1 MLSLK
6 PKSIFQLTITGFM
19 LVSGILLITLI
30 ITARQLNG
38 LSEQSQQ
45 IIGETFSTMQ
55 LSRTLTDQA
64 SAMERNAMQY
74 MVVGDKEILKVY
86 VDRRNT
92 FQEAVHALAL
102 LELGAQMTD
111 IINALISNES
121 AIYETLMKKTTRDV
135 GELQPFNPQ
144 LLAITDQ
151 VSGQINQWASL
162 QLSDIRQET
171 AETQNILKL
180 QSVFLVSIALFLAGV
195 FTALITRPLLQIEK
209 AITELGSGHY
219 DKRFTISGP
228 TDLVKLGNLL
238 NWLRVRLRK
247 LEQHR
252 SSFFR
257 HVSHELKTPLAAIG
271 ESAALLHDDV
281 VGVLSKEQKKIIC
294 IQRKHCQRLQ
304 VLIDDLLQY
313 QLQSFSVLEDRR
325 SPVRLDNVVEKVI
338 ASHELIIR
346 SCKINIV
353 SKLNS
358 VTVKGDAEQ
367 LRVIIDNL
375 LTNAIKYSPGGSIV
389 EISLKLHDGRVL
401 FDISDEGPGIALHER
416 DKIFSA
422 FYQGA
427 QHGKEF
433 LKGSGLGLAIAREYI
448 LANKGTIE
456 LRESV
461 KGAHFQI
468 SFQAEY
474 KEI

>member
-1 MLSLK
+1 MVSLK

-30 ITARQLNG
+30 ISARQLNG
-38 LSEQSQQ
+38 LSEHSQQ

-74 MVVGDKEILKVY
+74 MVVGDNEILKVY
-86 VDRRNT
+86 TDRRNT
-92 FQEAVHALAL
+92 FQDAVHALGL
-102 LELGAQMTD
+102 LELGEQMTD
-111 IINALISNES
+111 IINSLISNES
-121 AIYETLMKKTTRDV
+121 AIYETLIKKTTQDV
-135 GELQPFNPQ
+135 RELQPFNPQ

-151 VSGQINQWASL
+151 VSGQINQWARL
-162 QLSDIRQET
+162 QLSDIRQKT
-171 AETQNILKL
+171 AETRNILKL
-180 QSVFLVSIALFLAGV
+180 QSVFLVSIALLLAGV

-219 DKRFTISGP
+219 DKGFNISGP
-228 TDLVKLGNLL
+228 RDLVKLGSLL

-271 ESAALLHDDV
+271 ESVALLHDDV
-281 VGVLSKEQKKIIC
+281 VGVLSEEQKKIIS
-294 IQRKHCQRLQ
+294 IQQKNCQRLQ
-304 VLIDDLLQY
+304 VLVDDLLRY
-313 QLQSFSVLEDRR
+313 QLESFSVLEASR
-325 SPVRLDNVVEKVI
+325 SQVRLDNIIEEVI
-338 ASHELIIR
+338 SSHELIIK
-346 SCKINIV
+346 SCKIKIV

-358 VTVKGDAEQ
+358 VTVKGNAEQ
-367 LRVIIDNL
+367 LRVVIDNL
-375 LTNAIKYSPGGSIV
+375 LTNAIKYSPDDSIV
-389 EISLKLHDGRVL
+389 EISLQQNDDRVL
-401 FDISDEGPGIALHER
+401 FDIFDEGPGIVVHER
-416 DKIFSA
+416 DRIFSA

-427 QHGKEF
+427 QKGKEF

-461 KGAHFQI
+461 KGAHFQL
-468 SFQAEY
+468 SFQAENTGT
-474 KEI
+474 

>member
-1 MLSLK
+1 
-6 PKSIFQLTITGFM
+6 
-19 LVSGILLITLI
+19 
-30 ITARQLNG
+30 
-38 LSEQSQQ
+38 
-45 IIGETFSTMQ
+45 
-55 LSRTLTDQA
+55 
-64 SAMERNAMQY
+64 
-74 MVVGDKEILKVY
+74 
-86 VDRRNT
+86 
-92 FQEAVHALAL
+92 
-102 LELGAQMTD
+102 
-111 IINALISNES
+111 
-121 AIYETLMKKTTRDV
+121 
-135 GELQPFNPQ
+135 
-144 LLAITDQ
+144 
-151 VSGQINQWASL
+151 
-162 QLSDIRQET
+162 
-171 AETQNILKL
+171 
-180 QSVFLVSIALFLAGV
+180 
-195 FTALITRPLLQIEK
+195 
-209 AITELGSGHY
+209 
-219 DKRFTISGP
+219 
-228 TDLVKLGNLL
+228 
-238 NWLRVRLRK
+238 
-247 LEQHR
+247 
-252 SSFFR
+252 
-257 HVSHELKTPLAAIG
+257 
-271 ESAALLHDDV
+271 
-281 VGVLSKEQKKIIC
+281 LSKEQKKIIC

-456 LRESV
+456 LRKSV

-468 SFQAEY
+468 YFQAEY
-474 KEI
+474 TEI